1 MIVNKNYI
9 LHLFMYFKLVCV
21 LILLSHIIS
30 HRGKMGNVA
39 MRVMWPLGV
48 SHKL

>member
-1 MIVNKNYI
+1 MSIKITFEVFTFSSNSNNN
-9 LHLFMYFKLVCV
+9 
-21 LILLSHIIS
+21 S
-30 HRGKMGNVA
+30 RGKMGNVA